1 MQIVSLF
8 SYKYISCISLHFLKS
23 KMFTYYHLFYLHRSN
38 KGFKSEWATVRD
50 QVLYVGSMGKEW
62 TTADGLFQNNNP
74 MYIKAVTTKGEV
86 RSAILYFCYI
96 VPNKWLKTIMSQ
108 TSSWK

>member
-1 MQIVSLF
+1 MTNFVTEDLF
-8 SYKYISCISLHFLKS
+8 LLLC
-23 KMFTYYHLFYLHRSN
+23 THRTN

-74 MYIKAVTTKGEV
+74 MYLKAVTTKGEV
-86 RSAILYFCYI
+86 CCAIHYFCYI
-96 VPNKWLKTIMSQ
+96 LTMKDIKTLRS
-108 TSSWK
+108 